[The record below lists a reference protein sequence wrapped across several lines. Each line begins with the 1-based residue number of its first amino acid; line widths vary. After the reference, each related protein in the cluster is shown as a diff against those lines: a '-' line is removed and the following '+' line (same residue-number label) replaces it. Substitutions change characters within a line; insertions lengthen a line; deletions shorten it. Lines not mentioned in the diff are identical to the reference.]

1 MDMLAL
7 LLFAHVARWGPG
19 QLDAAVR
26 RSGVLEGRELRAARR
41 VCDLSIA
48 GVAYPVIVTEEDVP
62 AIEPRRSYSHVLV
75 LTPSGRRAS
84 SFPLIP
90 PAEVDR
96 CRGNRLTFRKDTV
109 SVAGICGSA
118 VRFGR
123 GATLA
128 WIENRKDDTLEILRR
143 RGGPGGGPEAR

>member
-1 MDMLAL
+1 MLGL
-7 LLFAHVARWGPG
+7 VVLAHAAQWGPG
-19 QLDAAVR
+19 QLAAAVR
-26 RSGVLEGRELRAARR
+26 RSGVLEGRELHAARR
-41 VCDLSIA
+41 VCDLSIG
-48 GVAYPVIVTEEDVP
+48 GVAYPVVVTQEDVP

-109 SVAGICGSA
+109 SVAGISGSA

-123 GATLA
+123 GAALA

-143 RGGPGGGPEAR
+143 QGGPGGGPGTR